1 MSIKELLENQVSTTF
16 LLSMSGVA
24 GTFAYGW
31 LGPLASN
38 EAMASQV
45 LNTTVTIIAIYAG
58 RKIFKDIKEVVKK

>member
-16 LLSMSGVA
+16 LLSMTGVL

-38 EAMASQV
+38 EAMAAQV
-45 LNTTVTIIAIYAG
+45 LKTTTVIIGIYAG
-58 RKIFKDIKEVVKK
+58 RKVIKDAKEVFKK